1 METSDHKDQNVSTQ
15 PESKFKS
22 GRVMGGIVVLIVG
35 LVLLAQKAGANMPE
49 WLFTWPMIIVAAGIF
64 VGAKDRFR
72 DWGWLIPVAVGV
84 IFLLHESFDGYS
96 WHNLWPVMIIIAGVT
111 MILNAGRRNR
121 RGRRC

>member
-1 METSDHKDQNVSTQ
+1 METPDHKDQNVSTP
-15 PESKFKS
+15 PEFKFKS
-22 GRVMGGIVVLIVG
+22 GRVMGGVVVLIVG
-35 LVLLAQKAGANMPE
+35 LVLLAQKAGANMPA
-49 WLFTWPMIIVAAGIF
+49 WLFTWPMIIVAAGVF
-64 VGAKDRFR
+64 AGAKDRFR